1 MTAPARTTPDGA
13 APARVTH
20 PWFPASPCDASCVRP
35 AGSALG
41 RFGVALRVTR
51 FAATATAVVAGGL
64 LVTPAPRPI
73 RRRYVRGA
81 ARGLLAALGIGFEVD
96 DRRPHVGR
104 GVGLV
109 VANHTSFL
117 DIVAIAGVVPA
128 RFVAKAEILGWPVVG
143 DLARRLGV
151 IGIDRAALR
160 SLPSTIG
167 AMTTGLFDDDAVGV
181 FPEGTTWC
189 GRTGGRFRPATFQAA
204 VDARMPVIPV
214 HVGFRHADG
223 SVATAP
229 AFIGDDDLLDTL
241 RRVLRARGLR
251 VVVRIHE
258 LQLPGDD
265 RRALAARCERL
276 VFGDDDGH
284 GDPLAALTA
293 LSSSPPP
300 LSALVAPVCDHDH
313 DEVPAG
319 AA

>member
-1 MTAPARTTPDGA
+1 M
-13 APARVTH
+13 
-20 PWFPASPCDASCVRP
+20 
-35 AGSALG
+35 
-41 RFGVALRVTR
+41 TR
-51 FAATATAVVAGGL
+51 FAATATAVVVGGL

-160 SLPSTIG
+160 SLPATIDT
-167 AMTTGLFDDDAVGV
+167 MTAGLYDDDAVGV

-189 GRTGGRFRPATFQAA
+189 GRAGGRFRPATFQAA

-223 SVATAP
+223 TVATVP
-229 AFIGDDDLLDTL
+229 AFIGDDDLLDTV

-276 VFGDDDGH
+276 VFGAADGH
-284 GDPLAALTA
+284 GDPLEALTV

-300 LSALVAPVCDHDH
+300 LSALVAAVCEHDH

>member
-1 MTAPARTTPDGA
+1 MTAAGAITPARTVPA
-13 APARVTH
+13 AATH
-20 PWFPASPCDASCVRP
+20 AWFPASPCDASCVRSSGP
-35 AGSALG
+35 TLG
-41 RFGVALRVTR
+41 RVAVAVRVAR
-51 FAATATAVVAGGL
+51 LAATASAAVVGGV
-64 LVTPAPRPI
+64 LVTPLPRPV
-73 RRRYVRGA
+73 RRRYVRRA

-128 RFVAKAEILGWPVVG
+128 RFVAKSEILGWPVVG
-143 DLARRLGV
+143 GLARRLGV
-151 IGIDRAALR
+151 IGIDRRALH
-160 SLPSTIG
+160 SLPATIG
-167 AMTTGLFDDDAVGV
+167 TMTAGLFDDDAVGV

-189 GRTGGRFRPATFQAA
+189 GRAGGRFRPATFQAA

-214 HVGFRHADG
+214 HVGFRDAHG

-229 AFIGDDDLLDTL
+229 AFVGDDDLLDTV

-265 RRALAARCERL
+265 RRALARRCERL
-276 VFGDDDGH
+276 VFGDVDDH
-284 GDPLAALTA
+284 GDPLGTLSA
-293 LSSSPPP
+293 LSLPVPP
-300 LSALVAPVCDHDH
+300 LSALVEPVRDHGH

>member
-1 MTAPARTTPDGA
+1 VAVA
-13 APARVTH
+13 ARV
-20 PWFPASPCDASCVRP
+20 ARLA
-35 AGSALG
+35 
-41 RFGVALRVTR
+41 VT
-51 FAATATAVVAGGL
+51 AVTAVVGGL
-64 LVTPAPRPI
+64 LVTPLPRPV
-73 RRRYVRGA
+73 RRRFVRRA

-128 RFVAKAEILGWPVVG
+128 RFVAKSEILGWPVVG
-143 DLARRLGV
+143 GLARRLGV
-151 IGIDRAALR
+151 IGIDRGALR
-160 SLPSTIG
+160 SLPATIG
-167 AMTTGLFDDDAVGV
+167 AMTAGLFGDDAVGV

-189 GRTGGRFRPATFQAA
+189 GRAGGRFRPATFQAA

-214 HVGFRHADG
+214 HVGFRDAAG

-241 RRVLRARGLR
+241 RRVLRARGLT
-251 VVVRIHE
+251 VVVRVHE
-258 LQLPGDD
+258 LQLPGQD
-265 RRALAARCERL
+265 RRDLASRCERL
-276 VFGDDDGH
+276 VFGDIDTH
-284 GDPLAALTA
+284 GDPLDNLATL
-293 LSSSPPP
+293 P
-300 LSALVAPVCDHDH
+300 LRRVRPAEH

>member
-1 MTAPARTTPDGA
+1 MTAAPVAAVATA
-13 APARVTH
+13 APHA
-20 PWFPASPCDASCVRP
+20 WFPASPCGAGCVRP
-35 AGSALG
+35 TGPTLG
-41 RFGVALRVTR
+41 RIGVALRVTR
-51 FAATATAVVAGGL
+51 FAATATAAVVGGV
-64 LVTPAPRPI
+64 LVTPLPRPI
-73 RRRYVRGA
+73 RRRYVRRT

-143 DLARRLGV
+143 GLARRLGV
-151 IGIDRAALR
+151 IGIDRRALH
-160 SLPSTIG
+160 SLPATIG
-167 AMTTGLFDDDAVGV
+167 TMTAGLFGDDAVGV

-189 GRTGGRFRPATFQAA
+189 GRAGGRFRPATFQAA

-214 HVGFRHADG
+214 HVGFRTADG
-223 SVATAP
+223 AVATAP

-265 RRALAARCERL
+265 RRALARRCERL
-276 VFGDDDGH
+276 VFGDIDDH
-284 GDPLAALTA
+284 GDPLRTLGA
-293 LSSSPPP
+293 LSLPVPA
-300 LSALVAPVCDHDH
+300 LSALVEAVRDHGH